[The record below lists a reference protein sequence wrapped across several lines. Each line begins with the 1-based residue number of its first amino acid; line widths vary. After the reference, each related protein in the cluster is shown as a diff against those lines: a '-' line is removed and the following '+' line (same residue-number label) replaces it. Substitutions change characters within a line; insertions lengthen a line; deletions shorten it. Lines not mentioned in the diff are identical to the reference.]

1 MKFSVENLSFGS
13 TDITSA
19 KMGDRNELIDLISGD
34 IAISFRDAT
43 YKYHDVS
50 ILDFAIQLVNSF
62 LAYLTGRV
70 ENIQFFSPNYEDK
83 YSINCTSGDKLSCDV
98 IINSEIVYKSES
110 LLDVMKSIRDYIQYS
125 RELLE
130 NRYGHI
136 EYIWDS
142 IFVSVF

>member
-1 MKFSVENLSFGS
+1 MKFSIENLEFDA

-70 ENIQFFSPNYEDK
+70 ENIQFFSPDYEDK
-83 YSINCTSGDKLSCDV
+83 YSIKCASGDKLSCDV
-98 IINSEIVYKSES
+98 IINGEMVSKSEN
-110 LLDVMKSIRDYIQYS
+110 LLDIMQSIREYIQYS

-136 EYIWDS
+136 EYIWDA